1 MSTNVIIHNGNQIG
15 GCVTI
20 ISTETARIMIDF
32 GQSLPGSKSDA
43 DVDFDWKN
51 EEIDAV
57 FFTHYHGDHIGRYKE
72 IPTNIPLYMGELT
85 RMVMTTIAK
94 HIEDR
99 EAQAILK
106 DDGRIVQV
114 EADEPIE
121 IGDIRVTPYMVD
133 HSAYDAY
140 MYLIETADK
149 VILHTGDFRGHGY
162 RGKAVIPT
170 IRKYV
175 RQYGKRDVDILITE
189 GTMMSRLGEKVYSE
203 KDMLRDARQLFS
215 EEKYVFLICSSTNLD
230 SLATFYNAAKEYGR
244 KTYANGYVCEQLE
257 NFTKVAGKHTP
268 LYKFDDVSTIGYKKI
283 LENEDKL
290 REEGFLIII
299 KAEDA
304 YRKWVDRFKDLN
316 PKIVYSMWEGYLNP
330 EKNAF
335 NPVWKGFMD
344 SYGNTKVMHTS
355 GHAIAKMLESVINE
369 VNPQE
374 MIYQI
379 HTENVGAFKKLKIK
393 AELKTRIR
401 EDL

>member
-15 GCVTI
+15 GCVTV
-20 ISTETARIMIDF
+20 ISTESTKIMIDF
-32 GQSLPGSKSDA
+32 GQSLPGSSSDA
-43 DVDFDWKN
+43 DVDFDWVK
-51 EEIDAV
+51 EKIDAV

-72 IPTNIPLYMGELT
+72 IPTTIPLYMGELT
-85 RMVMTTIAK
+85 RMVLSTIAK
-94 HIEDR
+94 HIKDE
-99 EAQAILK
+99 EAESILN
-106 DDGRIVQV
+106 DDERIVEVQ
-114 EADEPIE
+114 ADKPIK
-121 IGDIRVTPYMVD
+121 IGDIKVTPYMVD

-140 MYLIETADK
+140 MYLIETTDK

-175 RQYGKRDVDILITE
+175 RQYGNRDVDILITE
-189 GTMMSRLGEKVYSE
+189 GTMLSRLGESIYSE
-203 KDMLRDARQLFS
+203 KDMFKEAIKLFS
-215 EEKYVFLICSSTNLD
+215 QEKYVFLICSSTNLD
-230 SLATFYNAAKEYGR
+230 SLATFYNVAKKYGR

-257 NFTKVAGKHTP
+257 NFTRVAGKYTP

-283 LENEDKL
+283 LENEKKL

-304 YRKWVDRFKDLN
+304 YRRWVDRFKDLN
-316 PKIVYSMWEGYLNP
+316 PKIVYSMWDGYLNP

-335 NPVWKGFMD
+335 NPMWKGFMD
-344 SYGNTKVMHTS
+344 SYSNTKVMHTS
-355 GHAIAKMLESVINE
+355 GHAIAKMLENVINE

-374 MIYQI
+374 MIYPI
-379 HTENVGAFKKLKIK
+379 HTENVKAFKKLKIK
-393 AELKTRIR
+393 EELKTRIR